1 MYLCPHRAA
10 SACELLVKEEMK
22 GGVALGSRRNKRGGG
37 GWRGGSVVKSTDCS
51 SRGPEFN
58 SQQTHGEGEK
68 EANTGLGSPWE
79 WEAQKEDSG
88 RNIWRKQPPP
98 QGPQLMLIGRGGLVL
113 LPGQFP
119 SLPGSMST
127 LVLSVFCMPTLAGL
141 ICSLTYEVEPGLA
154 P

>member
-1 MYLCPHRAA
+1 
-10 SACELLVKEEMK
+10 
-22 GGVALGSRRNKRGGG
+22 
-37 GWRGGSVVKSTDCS
+37 VVKSTDCS